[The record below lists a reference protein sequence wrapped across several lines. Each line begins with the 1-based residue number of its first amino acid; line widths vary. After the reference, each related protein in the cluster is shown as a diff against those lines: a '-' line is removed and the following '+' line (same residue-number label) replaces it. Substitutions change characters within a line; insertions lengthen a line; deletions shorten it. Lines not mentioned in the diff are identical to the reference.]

1 MATIADPILSRFRA
15 ALDEVYGERIE
26 LRPVRRR
33 KTRQPVGYGR
43 FARAAN
49 AIRFAIE
56 ELPPELL
63 LATH

>member
-1 MATIADPILSRFRA
+1 MTILDYSTEAELYPTAREVELS
-15 ALDEVYGERIE
+15 
-26 LRPVRRR
+26 PVRRR

-43 FARAAN
+43 FARAAD

-63 LATH
+63 LRRPI